1 MSCGCQDTGDQLCG
15 CCAGVT
21 QETPVA
27 VVNRPALPAISYR
40 VGTYPTFLASMEAAL
55 SSSSFPA
62 LAGLRTRDSGDFS
75 IALIDAWAEVLDILT
90 FYTERLANEAYLG
103 TAIEGRS
110 VFELARL
117 VGYKPSPGVS
127 ASTVLAFTLATAPG
141 SPPIVPLPA
150 GSRVQSVPGPGQLP
164 QVFETAAALTA
175 TITNNAIPAATSIPW
190 QILGGE
196 TSTWIAGTSNNI
208 QTGNVLLFITAPGG
222 VPTTGSSAAVVYVT
236 AVTVDPVGGN
246 TMVSW
251 DQPLPTSVAG
261 TAATVCVY
269 IFRTKAALYGV
280 NAPAPGLFALTTLG
294 NIPPY
299 SGVTFGDGGTAIPT
313 DWPFSYGG
321 SQTINLDG
329 SYAGLNPA
337 ASTSNPALLEWVVLT
352 GTGFVETWTAD
363 SESYSGVSESEASY
377 KTASVKLAA
386 RTAIATRA
394 ATPKPQRAEDA
405 ETEVGSQY
413 YSGYRSGHY
422 VQTPV
427 IQTAAFQI
435 ISATESNPALYA
447 LSAKTTQLTLA
458 TTAIPLSSN
467 FGASDTSTDTL
478 LGAFVPQTRDT
489 TAYAGSQLLS
499 VASLP
504 LTAAQLSSDYPYAL
518 TTGMILPT
526 YAETITLT
534 GLQAIP
540 SNAPIGVS
548 GKRVRIAST
557 VALTGTVPAAASNGG
572 FTPAGATG
580 MLAASINQPFLA
592 DAFPPISDPNI
603 PGNLLWDV
611 LTITGQAGTLS
622 VPTASLQLFS
632 SVTADAL
639 AGEAALVT
647 VANVKGTTTVLTL
660 AAPLQRLYDTPT
672 LNVNANAVEASH
684 GETMREVV
692 GSGDAT
698 NAALQYQLKQSP
710 LTYTSAATTS
720 GVQSTLQ
727 VRINNLLWNEVPNF
741 LSSAPSDRVF
751 VTRPSPT
758 GGPFIQFG
766 DGITGSRTPT
776 GTSNIQAQYR
786 KGIGI
791 AGMVAAGQLTQ
802 PLDRPQGLQ
811 YVTNPGPATGGADPA
826 TPASAQQSAPLP
838 TLTLGRVVS
847 LEDYQNFA
855 LGFAGISMA
864 LATWTWFGSTRGIF
878 LSLAGE
884 GGTQLNAGDQIVQN
898 LMQAY
903 QTYGLPNVPVL
914 PVSYVP
920 QNFEIGMQVL
930 VNAPTYDPT
939 VVIPQVWQALTA
951 AFAFGQLAP
960 GQSVAASQIIQLA
973 QQIPGVTAVNL
984 TALNLSG
991 AGGGPPANLLCANGP
1006 VPGNASGSIPPTGAQ
1021 ILLLDPASMGNVG
1034 VWS

>member
-1 MSCGCQDTGDQLCG
+1 MSCTCQSTGAQLCG
-15 CCAGVT
+15 CCVGVT

-55 SSSSFPA
+55 SSSSYPA

-75 IALIDAWAEVLDILT
+75 IALVDAWAEVLDILT

-141 SPPIVPLPA
+141 SPAIVPIPA
-150 GSRVQSVPGPGQLP
+150 GSRVQSVPGPGQSP

-175 TITNNAIPAATSIPW
+175 TIANNAIPAATSIPW
-190 QILGGE
+190 QLNGKE

-208 QTGNVLLFITAPGG
+208 QPGNVLLFISAPGG
-222 VPTTGSSAAVVYVT
+222 VPSLAGPAAVVYVT
-236 AVTVDPVGGN
+236 AVSVDPVGGN

-251 DQPLPTSVAG
+251 DQSLPKTFTG

-269 IFRTKAALYGV
+269 IFRTKAALYGA
-280 NAPAPGLFALTTLG
+280 NAPAPGLFTTKTR
-294 NIPPY
+294 NTIPGGPGSDVDWNWQQNASY
-299 SGVTFGDGGTAIPT
+299 SNV
-313 DWPFSYGG
+313 
-321 SQTINLDG
+321 INLDN
-329 SYAGLNPA
+329 SYPGLNPA
-337 ASTSNPALLEWVVLT
+337 ASGPSAPADQSQWMVLT
-352 GTGFVETWTAD
+352 GPQPT
-363 SESYSGVSESEASY
+363 
-377 KTASVKLAA
+377 TASLY
-386 RTAIATRA
+386 T
-394 ATPKPQRAEDA
+394 
-405 ETEVGSQY
+405 SF
-413 YSGYRSGHY
+413 
-422 VQTPV
+422 
-427 IQTAAFQI
+427 FQI
-435 ISATESNPALYA
+435 QSASESNPALYA
-447 LSAKTTQLTLA
+447 LSAKTTRLA
-458 TTAIPLSSN
+458 LASGTVLP
-467 FGASDTSTDTL
+467 GAGDAALNLDEL
-478 LGAFVPQTRDT
+478 LYEFVQETRST
-489 TAYAGSQLLS
+489 TAYVGSQLLA
-499 VASLP
+499 VANLP
-504 LTAAQLSSDYPYAL
+504 LTGPTLSSTYPYSLA
-518 TTGMILPT
+518 TGMIVPT
-526 YAETITLT
+526 FGESIALA
-534 GLQAIP
+534 GLQPI
-540 SNAPIGVS
+540 SDNAPIGVS
-548 GKRVRIAST
+548 GKRVRIAPAL
-557 VALTGTVPAAASNGG
+557 ALTGALASGTSNGG

-580 MLAASINQPFLA
+580 ALAASLNQPFLI
-592 DAFPPISDPNI
+592 DAFPPINDPSVT
-603 PGNLLWDV
+603 GNLLWDV
-611 LTITGQAGTLS
+611 LTVTGQPGTLS
-622 VPTASLQLFS
+622 VPAGSLQLLT
-632 SVTADAL
+632 SVTADPI

-647 VANVKGTTTVLTL
+647 VGTVNGATTALTL

-672 LNVNANAVEASH
+672 LKVNANAVEASH

-692 GSGDAT
+692 GSGNAT
-698 NAALQYQLKQSP
+698 NAALQFQLKQSP
-710 LTYTSAATTS
+710 LTYTSASTSS
-720 GVQSTLQ
+720 GVESTLQ
-727 VRINNLLWNEVPNF
+727 VRINNLLWKEVPNF
-741 LSSAPSDRVF
+741 LNSAPSDRVF

-766 DGITGSRTPT
+766 DGIEGSRTPT

-811 YVTNPGPATGGADPA
+811 YVANPGPATGGADPA
-826 TPASAQQSAPLP
+826 SPSNAQQSAPLP

-864 LATWTWFGSTRGIF
+864 LATWTWFGSISGIF
-878 LSLAGE
+878 LTLAGE
-884 GGTQLNAGDQIVQN
+884 GGTQLNASDQIVQN

-903 QTYGLPNVPVL
+903 QNYGLPNVPVL

-930 VNAPTYDPT
+930 VNVPTYDPT

-960 GQSVAASQIIQLA
+960 GQSVTASQVIQIA
-973 QQIPGVTAVNL
+973 QQIPGVIAINL

-991 AGGGPPANLLCANGP
+991 AAGPPANLLCASGP
-1006 VPGNASGSIPPTGAQ
+1006 VPGNASGTTPPTGAQ
-1021 ILLLDPASMGNVG
+1021 VLLLDPASVGNVG

>member
-1 MSCGCQDTGDQLCG
+1 MSCECQCTGEQLCG

-27 VVNRPALPAISYR
+27 VVNRPALRSIAYR

-55 SSSSFPA
+55 SSSSYPA

-75 IALIDAWAEVLDILT
+75 IALVDAWAEVLDILT

-127 ASTVLAFTLATAPG
+127 ASTILAFTLATAPG
-141 SPPIVPLPA
+141 SPAIVPLQA
-150 GSRVQSVPGPGQLP
+150 GTRVQSVPGPGQSP

-175 TITNNAIPAATSIPW
+175 TIANNAIPAATSIPW
-190 QILGGE
+190 QLNGGE

-208 QTGNVLLFITAPGG
+208 QPGNLLLFINASNG
-222 VPTTGSSAAVVYVT
+222 VPSTADPAAVVYVT
-236 AVTVDPVGGN
+236 AVTLDSTGTGN

-251 DQPLPTSVAG
+251 DQPLPTNLAG
-261 TAATVCVY
+261 STSTVFLY
-269 IFRTKAALYGV
+269 IFRTKAALYGA
-280 NAPAPGLFALTTLG
+280 NAPSPGLFATPS
-294 NIPPY
+294 NIPGYGSPDWAWQQNASY
-299 SGVTFGDGGTAIPT
+299 SNV
-313 DWPFSYGG
+313 
-321 SQTINLDG
+321 INLDNA
-329 SYAGLNPA
+329 YPGLNPA
-337 ASTSNPALLEWVVLT
+337 AGASPTPNQLQWLVLT
-352 GTGFVETWTAD
+352 GPQPTSAQN
-363 SESYSGVSESEASY
+363 
-377 KTASVKLAA
+377 
-386 RTAIATRA
+386 
-394 ATPKPQRAEDA
+394 ATP
-405 ETEVGSQY
+405 SQY
-413 YSGYRSGHY
+413 TSF
-422 VQTPV
+422 
-427 IQTAAFQI
+427 FQI
-435 ISATESNPALYA
+435 EGASESNPALYA
-447 LSAKTTQLTLA
+447 LSAKPTRLVLG
-458 TTAIPLSSN
+458 SSAVLP
-467 FGASDTSTDTL
+467 GGGDASLDTDEL
-478 LGAFVPQTRDT
+478 LYEFVQETRST
-489 TAYAGSQLLS
+489 TAYVGNQLLTF
-499 VASLP
+499 ANLP
-504 LTAAQLSSDYPYAL
+504 LTAPTLSAPYSYAL
-518 TTGMILPT
+518 ATGMIVPT
-526 YAETITLT
+526 FAESITLAGLETI
-534 GLQAIP
+534 
-540 SNAPIGVS
+540 SDNAPIGVS
-548 GKRVRIAST
+548 GKRVRIAPT
-557 VALTGTVPAAASNGG
+557 QALTGSGTNASSDGG
-572 FTPAGATG
+572 FTPSGATG
-580 MLAASINQPFLA
+580 ALAASLNQPFLI
-592 DAFPPISDPNI
+592 DAFPPIEDPNI
-603 PGNLLWDV
+603 SGNLLWSV
-611 LTITGQAGTLS
+611 LTVTGQPGTLS
-622 VPTASLQLFS
+622 VPAASVQLLP

-639 AGEAALVT
+639 AGEAALVS
-647 VANVKGTTTVLTL
+647 VATVKGATTVLTL

-698 NAALQYQLKQSP
+698 NAALQFQLKQSP
-710 LTYTSAATTS
+710 LTYTSASTS
-720 GVQSTLQ
+720 GGVQSTLQ
-727 VRINNLLWNEVPNF
+727 VRINNLLWNEVSNF
-741 LSSAPSDRVF
+741 LSSAPGDRVF

-758 GGPFIQFG
+758 GGPFLQFG
-766 DGITGSRTPT
+766 DGIQGSRTPT

-826 TPASAQQSAPLP
+826 SPSDAQQSAPLP
-838 TLTLGRVVS
+838 TLTLGRIVS

-864 LATWTWFGSTRGIF
+864 LASWTWFGSISGIF
-878 LSLAGE
+878 LTLAGE
-884 GGTQLNAGDQIVQN
+884 GGTQLNAGDQVVQN

-903 QTYGLPNVPVL
+903 QNYGLQNVPVL

-960 GQSVAASQIIQLA
+960 GQSVSASQIIQIA
-973 QQIPGVTAVNL
+973 QQIPGVIAVNL

-991 AGGGPPANLLCANGP
+991 AAGAQPANILCASGP
-1006 VPGNASGSIPPTGAQ
+1006 NPGNASGTPPPTGAQ
-1021 ILLLDPASMGNVG
+1021 VLLLDPASVGNVG

>member
-1 MSCGCQDTGDQLCG
+1 MSCGCQDTQDQLCG

-27 VVNRPALPAISYR
+27 VVNRPALPAINYR

-55 SSSSFPA
+55 SSYSYPA

-141 SPPIVPLPA
+141 SPPVVSLPA
-150 GSRVQSVPGPGQLP
+150 GTRVQSVPGPGQMP

-175 TITNNAIPAATSIPW
+175 TIANNAIPAATSIPW
-190 QILGGE
+190 VLKGGE

-208 QTGNVLLFITAPGG
+208 QVGNALLFISAPNGI
-222 VPTTGSSAAVVYVT
+222 PSQTGPAAVVYVT
-236 AVTVDPVGGN
+236 AVQVDSVGGN
-246 TMVSW
+246 TLVSW
-251 DQPLPTSVAG
+251 DQQLPTALKG
-261 TAATVCVY
+261 TAATVCLY
-269 IFRTKAALYGV
+269 IFRTKAALYGY
-280 NAPAPGLFALTTLG
+280 NAPSPGMFAPATLS
-294 NIPPY
+294 NIQPY
-299 SGVTFGDGGTAIPT
+299 SNANFTATDIPT
-313 DWPFSYGG
+313 DWDFQYEGN
-321 SQTINLDG
+321 QAINLDN
-329 SYAGLNPA
+329 SYAGLSP
-337 ASTSNPALLEWVVLT
+337 
-352 GTGFVETWTAD
+352 
-363 SESYSGVSESEASY
+363 
-377 KTASVKLAA
+377 TASGANAA
-386 RTAIATRA
+386 ANQSQWLLLVSLVPDEWFGATGA
-394 ATPKPQRAEDA
+394 GT
-405 ETEVGSQY
+405 SL
-413 YSGYRSGHY
+413 
-422 VQTPV
+422 
-427 IQTAAFQI
+427 FQI
-435 ISATESNPALYA
+435 KSVTETNPALYA

-458 TTAIPLSSN
+458 SGTQLTPTLGSL
-467 FGASDTSTDTL
+467 STDVDL
-478 LGAFVPQTRDT
+478 LLELYVLLNTRST
-489 TAYAGSQLLS
+489 TAYVGSQLLTF
-499 VASLP
+499 ANLP
-504 LTAAQLSSDYPYAL
+504 LTAATL
-518 TTGMILPT
+518 TPPPAFPLNSLAAGMILPT
-526 YAETITLT
+526 YAESITLT
-534 GLQAIP
+534 GLQTI
-540 SNAPIGVS
+540 SDNAPIGVS
-548 GKRVRIAST
+548 GKRARIVST
-557 VALTGTVPAAASNGG
+557 VPLSGTITSGGIPSGSSAGG
-572 FTPAGATG
+572 FTPTGATG
-580 MLAASINQPFLA
+580 SLAASANQPFLI
-592 DAFPPISDPNI
+592 DAFPPINDPNI
-603 PGNLLWDV
+603 NGNLLWDV
-611 LTITGQAGTLS
+611 LTVTGQAGTLS
-622 VPTASLQLFS
+622 VPTASLQLLPS
-632 SVTADAL
+632 ITADPL
-639 AGEAALVT
+639 AGESALVSVAT
-647 VANVKGTTTVLTL
+647 VNGATTALTL
-660 AAPLQRLYDTPT
+660 ASPLQRIYDTPT

-710 LTYTSAATTS
+710 LTYTSTATTS

-751 VTRPSPT
+751 VTRPSST

-766 DGITGSRTPT
+766 DGVTGSRTPT

-811 YVTNPGPATGGADPA
+811 NVTNPGPATGGADPA

-855 LGFAGISMA
+855 LGFAGIAMA

-878 LSLAGE
+878 LTLAGE
-884 GGTQLNAGDQIVQN
+884 GGTQVNGSDPVVQN
-898 LMQAY
+898 LLQAY

-914 PVSYVP
+914 PVSYSP

-960 GQSVAASQIIQLA
+960 GQSVAASQIIQIA
-973 QQIPGVTAVNL
+973 QKIPGVIAVNL

-991 AGGGPPANLLCANGP
+991 SGGGPPANLLCASGP
-1006 VPGNASGSIPPTGAQ
+1006 VPGNASWSIPPTGAQ